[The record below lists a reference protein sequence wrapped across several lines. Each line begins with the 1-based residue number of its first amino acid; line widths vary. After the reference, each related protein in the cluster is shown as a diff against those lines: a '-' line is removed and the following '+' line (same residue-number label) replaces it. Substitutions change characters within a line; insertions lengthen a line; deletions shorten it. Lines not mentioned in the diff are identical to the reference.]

1 MNKLFVIAII
11 AFFISCNSADKTVVD
26 KKEKDKYEQ
35 TKETLEETE
44 KKNPKRFLTIE
55 LDKDKKNLIGQLV
68 VKGEVKNNA
77 KVAVYKDIEIEISYF
92 SKTGAFLMSSNDIIY
107 DVVKPGESAN
117 FKNKEFAPKGT
128 DSVGLKITGAKP
140 EN

>member
-1 MNKLFVIAII
+1 MSKLFALAFAAVI
-11 AFFISCNSADKTVVD
+11 ISCNSADKTIAE

-44 KKNPKRFLTIE
+44 KKNPKRFLSVE

-77 KVAVYKDIEIEISYF
+77 KVAAYKDVEIEISYY
-92 SKTGAFLMSSNDIIY
+92 SKTGAFLMSSNDVVY
-107 DVVKPGESAN
+107 DVIKPGESAS

-128 DSVGLKITGAKP
+128 DSVGLKIVGAKVD
-140 EN
+140 

>member
-1 MNKLFVIAII
+1 MYKLFAAAFTVAI
-11 AFFISCNSADKTVVD
+11 ISCNSADKTVSE

-44 KKNPKRFLTIE
+44 KKNPKRFLTVE
-55 LDKDKKNLIGQLV
+55 LDKDKKNLIGQMV

-77 KVAVYKDIEIEISYF
+77 KVAAYKDIEIEISYY
-92 SKTGAFLMSSNDIIY
+92 SKTGTFLMSSNDVIY

-128 DSVGLKITGAKP
+128 DSVGLKIVGAKA
-140 EN
+140 E

>member
-1 MNKLFVIAII
+1 MYKLFAVAFAVAI
-11 AFFISCNSADKTVVD
+11 ISCNSADKTVAE

-44 KKNPKRFLTIE
+44 KKNPKRFLTVE
-55 LDKDKKNLIGQLV
+55 LDKDKKNLIGQMV

-77 KVAVYKDIEIEISYF
+77 KVAAYKDIEIEISYY
-92 SKTGAFLMSSNDIIY
+92 SKTGTFLMSSNDVIY
-107 DVVKPGESAN
+107 EVVKAGESSK

-128 DSVGLKITGAKP
+128 DSVGLKIVGAKN
-140 EN
+140 E

>member
-1 MNKLFVIAII
+1 MYKLFAAAFAVAI
-11 AFFISCNSADKTVVD
+11 ISCNSADKTVAE

-44 KKNPKRFLTIE
+44 KKNPKRFLTVE
-55 LDKDKKNLIGQLV
+55 LDKDKKNLIGQMV

-77 KVAVYKDIEIEISYF
+77 KVAAYKDIEIEISYY
-92 SKTGAFLMSSNDIIY
+92 SKTGTFLMSSNDIIY
-107 DVVKPGESAN
+107 DVVKAGESAK

-128 DSVGLKITGAKP
+128 DSVWLKIVGVKV
-140 EN
+140 E